1 MTRDKKFSRKEDA
14 RLVRGLGR
22 FVDDEGARA
31 LHCKLVRS
39 PYAHARI
46 LSVDTSAAEALEGV
60 VCTLTGAE
68 VRELSTR
75 FPQMAPEPTSRIH
88 DYCMATE
95 RARFQGE
102 PVAAVVAT
110 DPAIAADAVELVRV
124 EYEPLPPVID
134 AIEALKEDAPLLHE
148 ESGTNQSWGSVFDWG
163 DVDGAFAAAER
174 IVEIDRLK
182 FHRFSSTPLEGF
194 AGLVTW
200 EPTGRVDMLCN
211 LIQPGVAMKFIAPAL
226 RVSPE
231 QLRIRTQD
239 IGGGFGIK
247 QNLYPYL
254 IIAALCSRK
263 AGFKPVK
270 WIEERREHLQGSA
283 HGNERTFT
291 DIRVA
296 LKANGE
302 VTAVDARHFDDCGA
316 YPRYEPL
323 GAVIWS
329 QVAPASYRLQNLRI
343 DFRQAMTNKCPV
355 GPNRGFSRMQNV
367 WFLERIIDIC
377 AHEMDIAPD
386 EMRKRNYVPEMPWT
400 TPNGCVYDSGDYSTM
415 LDMAKDLIG
424 WDEWIAK
431 RDAWRAEGRI
441 IGIGIGTSLD
451 SGTNNFGQS
460 RIVNPNSPLSGNSE
474 VANVRLGVDG
484 TVTVAVGSVPQGQ
497 GHETVASQVVG
508 NELGI
513 SSDLVFVARGFDS
526 DRMTHNNHSGTY
538 ASQFAVT
545 SLGAIHG
552 AVEKLKAEILRVA
565 SYLLD
570 RPQDELRIGMYEGVA
585 GVAGADG
592 QAIALA
598 RVSALVNAQ
607 SAELPECL
615 ADVTLNCRHVYR
627 APFSVPDIE
636 RKYGNLTLTYAAQVH
651 VAVIEIDP
659 LTSSIHI
666 HDYSV
671 VDDCGKVINHQI
683 VKGQVIGAAG
693 HGFGAAL
700 MEILKYDEAGNLLTT
715 TFSDYCPLTILNM
728 PNLHY
733 GNLESPSPFTYN
745 GAKGM
750 GEGGGGPIFAL
761 SSALQDALADR
772 GLRLDQSHYSP
783 SDLHELLSGTAV
795 RSGAQVR
802 MYDQAAA
809 TQPLEAAGAA

>member
-1 MTRDKKFSRKEDA
+1 MSDDRPIVRREDG
-14 RLVRGLGR
+14 RLIRGHGR
-22 FVDDEGARA
+22 FVDDEGSRA

-46 LSVDTSAAEALEGV
+46 LGMDTSRAESLPGV
-60 VCTLTGAE
+60 VCVLTGAE
-68 VRELSTR
+68 VRELTNR
-75 FPQMAPEPTSRIH
+75 FPQMAPEPTSRIS

-95 RARFQGE
+95 RVRFQGE

-110 DPAIAADAVELVRV
+110 SAAIASDGVELVRV
-124 EYEPLPPVID
+124 DYDPLPVVVD
-134 AIEALKEDAPLLHE
+134 AVASLGVDAPILHD
-148 ESGTNQSWGSVFDWG
+148 ESGTNQTWGSLFDWG
-163 DVDGAFAAAER
+163 DVDGAFDSADVV
-174 IVEIDRLK
+174 VEIDRLK

-226 RVSPE
+226 RISPE

-254 IIAALCSRK
+254 MIAALCSRK
-263 AGFKPVK
+263 VGYRPVK

-283 HGNERTFT
+283 HGNERTFL

-296 LKANGE
+296 LTADGE
-302 VTAVDARHFDDCGA
+302 ITAVDARHVDDCGA

-367 WFLERIIDIC
+367 WFLERVIDIC
-377 AHEMDIAPD
+377 AHEMGIAPD
-386 EMRKRNYVPEMPWT
+386 VMRKRNYVPEMPWT
-400 TPNGCVYDSGDYSTM
+400 TPNGCVYDSGDYGAM

-424 WDEWIAK
+424 WDDWIAK

-441 IGIGIGTSLD
+441 VGIGIGTALD

-484 TVTVAVGSVPQGQ
+484 TVTVSVGSVPQGQ
-497 GHETVASQVVG
+497 SHETIAAQVVG
-508 NELGI
+508 QELGI
-513 SSDLVFVARGFDS
+513 SSDLVLVAIGFDS
-526 DRMTHNNHSGTY
+526 ERMSHNNHSGTY

-545 SLGAIHG
+545 SLSAIHG
-552 AVEKLKAEILRVA
+552 AVEKLRQELLRVGSYFLGQPAETLRVGTFDGIA
-565 SYLLD
+565 S
-570 RPQDELRIGMYEGVA
+570 VA
-585 GVAGADG
+585 APDG
-592 QAIALA
+592 RSVSLA
-598 RVSALVNAQ
+598 RISNLVNAQ
-607 SAELPECL
+607 SAELPPEL
-615 ADVTLNCRHVYR
+615 MDVSLNCRHVYR
-627 APFSVPDIE
+627 APFQVPDIE
-636 RKYGNLTLTYAAQVH
+636 KKFGNLTLTYAAQVH
-651 VAVIEIDP
+651 VAVIELDP
-659 LTSSIHI
+659 LTYNIHV
-666 HDYSV
+666 HDYSI

-683 VKGQVIGAAG
+683 VKGQVIGAAA

-700 MEILKYDEAGNLLTT
+700 MECLKYDEAGNLLTA
-715 TFSDYCPLTILNM
+715 TFSDYCPLTIMNM

-733 GNLESPSPFTYN
+733 GNRESPSPFTYN

-750 GEGGGGPIFAL
+750 GEGGGGPIFAI
-761 SSALQDALADR
+761 SSALQDAVATT
-772 GLRLDQSHYSP
+772 GMRLDQPHYSP
-783 SDLHELLSGTAV
+783 SDIHALLSGIAERRGAKVSMKV
-795 RSGAQVR
+795 RTPSR
-802 MYDQAAA
+802 E
-809 TQPLEAAGAA
+809 PLPA